1 MSALEF
7 GLLTLGDR
15 LADPSSGALRTESER
30 HRSIVDQAVL
40 AERVGFRSVHVGEHH
55 LNDYMISA
63 PPVLLAAIGERT
75 TDLVLSTGVTLMAS
89 LDPLRAAEDYA
100 TLEVLNPG
108 RVEVTAGRGGF
119 FQKTF
124 NAFGLDP
131 AVSSDLFAENVELFL
146 RLVTEDDVTWTGRF
160 RTALDEVTI
169 RPKPTGR
176 LPVWIGGGSST
187 RTLDLAA
194 RLGCPLVLPSVF
206 APPEAFVPAVEH
218 YRERWAEAGHD
229 GEPTIAACCHC
240 HVAPTTAEA
249 KRDFRAWYEH
259 YWNWVQG
266 VIQEFTPQAR
276 RLDFDFDELMA
287 GPAIVGSPAEV
298 VDRIARWRELFGLDR
313 HLFMFDLG
321 GIPDERLM
329 ATIEL
334 FGTEVI
340 TQFREG

>member
-1 MSALEF
+1 MSGLEF
-7 GLLTLGDR
+7 GLLSLGDR
-15 LADPSSGALRTESER
+15 LADPNTGACRTESER

-40 AERVGFRSVHVGEHH
+40 AERMGFASIHVGEHH
-55 LNDYMISA
+55 LNDYMVSA

-75 TDLVLSTGVTLMAS
+75 ERLVLSTGVTLMAS
-89 LDPLRAAEDYA
+89 LDPLRAAEDYS

-131 AVSSDLFAENVELFL
+131 AASAELFAENVELFIE
-146 RLVTEDDVTWTGRF
+146 LVTGDDVTWEGRF
-160 RTALDEVTI
+160 RSPLERVTI
-169 RPKPTGR
+169 RPRPTGR
-176 LPVWIGGGSST
+176 LPVWIGGGASR

-206 APPEAFVPAVEH
+206 APPEDFVPAVEY
-218 YRERWAEAGHD
+218 YRERWSEAGH
-229 GEPTIAACCHC
+229 GTEAVIGACSHC
-240 HVAPTTAEA
+240 HVAPTSAGA
-249 KRDFRAWYEH
+249 RRDFAVWYEH

-266 VIQEFTPQAR
+266 VIREFTPQAR
-276 RLDFDFDELMA
+276 SLDFDFENLSA

-298 VDRIARWRELFGLDR
+298 VDRIGHWRDLFGLSR
-313 HLFMFDLG
+313 HLVMFDLG
-321 GIPDERLM
+321 GIPDDRLL

-334 FGTEVI
+334 FGSEVI
-340 TQFREG
+340 PQIG